1 MSDDDARSAH
11 SFSTF
16 DAVDAK
22 IIELI
27 NLKKD
32 FEEVSIFIKLALL
45 GKGKDLA
52 KLDAVRSF
60 NKSFF
65 LWEGEEQTKYCFAYD
80 SADELLDQRENF
92 ELFETKSVLENGELN
107 SKRAY
112 VLADDKKVKRSTFL
126 LVTHRLQDS
135 LSCKIKRLRSM
146 AASLESDFAS
156 TFDVEK
162 STLVEIE
169 ESAKKMEEIQI
180 LMDSVCF
187 DKNGEIVNQD
197 CYDRLCSLVNSCFP
211 FHISFQYKLT
221 NELYH
226 FLTSSSEK
234 APQVFALLPPEYSEV
249 VNVSQLAHIDD
260 RIKKSK
266 RVLLVED
273 KPIILC
279 KTTLLPKIKKGI
291 EQYANAIRESCES
304 GGSYPKTGLR
314 NIILPRRKTS
324 LIFKEG

>member
-1 MSDDDARSAH
+1 MSGDDALSKR
-11 SFSTF
+11 SFSKI
-16 DAVDAK
+16 DAIDSQM
-22 IIELI
+22 IETL

-32 FEEVSIFIKLALL
+32 FEEVSIFIKLSLL

-60 NKSFF
+60 NQSFF
-65 LWEGEEQTKYCFAYD
+65 LCEGEEQTKYCLFYD
-80 SADELLDQRENF
+80 SSDELLDRRENF
-92 ELFETKSVLENGELN
+92 ELFETKSVLENGDLN

-112 VLADDKKVKRSTFL
+112 VLSDDKKVKRSTFL
-126 LVTHRLQDS
+126 LVTHRLCDS
-135 LSCKIKRLRSM
+135 LSCKLRRLRRM
-146 AASLESDFAS
+146 AACLESDFAS

-169 ESAKKMEEIQI
+169 ESAQKMREMQVLI
-180 LMDSVCF
+180 DSVCF
-187 DKNGEIVNQD
+187 DRNGEIVNQD

-211 FHISFQYKLT
+211 CQISLPYKL
-221 NELYH
+221 NYELYH

-234 APQVFALLPPEYSEV
+234 APQVFALLPPEYSKV
-249 VNVSQLAHIDD
+249 VNVAQLAHIDD
-260 RIKKSK
+260 RINKRK
-266 RVLLVED
+266 RVLLVND

-291 EQYANAIRESCES
+291 EQYSKAIQESCES
-304 GGSYPKTGLR
+304 GGSYPKNGLR
-314 NIILPRRKTS
+314 NIILPRRKTA